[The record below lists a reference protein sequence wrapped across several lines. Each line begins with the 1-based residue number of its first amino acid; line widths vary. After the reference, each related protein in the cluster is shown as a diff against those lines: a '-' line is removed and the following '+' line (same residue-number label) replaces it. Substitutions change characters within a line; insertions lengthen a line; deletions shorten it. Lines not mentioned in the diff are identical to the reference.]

1 MVTVRHAARTSL
13 SNESRIGSS
22 NAPGCLTWLL
32 RQHELGDLLVDDTL
46 GALVSFRGA
55 LSHGGRAI
63 SAGTRNLVAAF
74 LSAEGD
80 ATRPLTRARATACAS
95 PRAASDSSDQRA
107 RDATE
112 RKDDMIERL

>member
-1 MVTVRHAARTSL
+1 M
-13 SNESRIGSS
+13 
-22 NAPGCLTWLL
+22 TWLL
-32 RQHELGDLLVDDTL
+32 RQHELGDRLVDDTFD
-46 GALVSFRGA
+46 ALVGFRGA

-63 SAGTRNLVAAF
+63 SAGTRYLVAAF
-74 LSAEGD
+74 LYAEGD

-112 RKDDMIERL
+112 RKEKTI